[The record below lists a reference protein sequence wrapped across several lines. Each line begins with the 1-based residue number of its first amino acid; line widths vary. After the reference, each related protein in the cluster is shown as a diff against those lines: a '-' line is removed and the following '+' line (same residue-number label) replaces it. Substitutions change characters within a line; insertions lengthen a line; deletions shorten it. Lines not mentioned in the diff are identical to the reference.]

1 MSKTLLRKTLSAPGL
16 LGLVRGRF
24 ERVSDPVG
32 NPRISLADCLMSG
45 LAVFGMKHSSLLK
58 FEEGVRCDGAVRGN
72 LRRLYRV
79 RQVPADTTM
88 RERLDRVDPSE
99 LRGAFKAVL
108 SALQRGKG
116 LDGFAWHD
124 GHYLLSVDGTGHFS
138 SKSVHC
144 DSCCVK
150 EHRDGTRTYYHQM
163 LGAAL
168 VHPDF
173 REVFALPPEPI
184 LRGDGATKND
194 CERNAAKRLLRDVR
208 REHPHLKLMV
218 VEDGLASN
226 GPHVRLLQELD
237 MRFVLGAKP
246 GDHADLFETVGAS
259 PMTRTLATKGADGTR
274 HRCRFINGVPLN
286 DANRDLEVNFLEWT
300 ETKPDGKAQRFSWVT
315 DVGID
320 ESNAESLMRAGRAR
334 WRIENETFNTLK
346 NQGYGLEHNYGHG
359 HRHLSTV
366 LAQLMTLAFLIDQ
379 VQQRCCGLFQ
389 AALAKSKRRIRL
401 WERMRSLFTDYRIE
415 SWEALYRA
423 LAFGFQKP
431 ALTPFDTS

>member
-1 MSKTLLRKTLSAPGL
+1 MR
-16 LGLVRGRF
+16 
-24 ERVSDPVG
+24 
-32 NPRISLADCLMSG
+32 
-45 LAVFGMKHSSLLK
+45 
-58 FEEGVRCDGAVRGN
+58 RCGAVRCI

-88 RERLDRVDPSE
+88 RERLDRVDPAE
-99 LRGAFKAVL
+99 L
-108 SALQRGKG
+108 RGKG
-116 LDGFAWHD
+116 LDGFAWLD
-124 GHYLLSVDGTGHFS
+124 GHCLLSVDGTGHFP

-150 EHRDGTRTYYHQM
+150 EHRDGTRTHCHRM

-184 LRGDGATKND
+184 LRGDGATRND

-208 REHPHLKLMV
+208 RERPRLKLMV

-226 GPHVRLLQELD
+226 GPHIRLLQELN

-246 GDHADLFETVGAS
+246 GDHAELFEAADTW
-259 PMTRTLATKGADGTR
+259 PMTRTMEAKGADGTR

-300 ETKPDGKAQRFSWVT
+300 GTRPNGKVQRFSWVT
-315 DVGID
+315 DVAVDGT
-320 ESNAESLMRAGRAR
+320 NAELLMRAGRAR

-346 NQGYGLEHNYGHG
+346 NQDCGLEHNHGHG
-359 HRHLSTV
+359 HRHLATA
-366 LAQLMTLAFLIDQ
+366 LAELMTLAFLIDQ
-379 VQQRCCGLFQ
+379 VQ
-389 AALAKSKRRIRL
+389 
-401 WERMRSLFTDYRIE
+401 
-415 SWEALYRA
+415 
-423 LAFGFQKP
+423 
-431 ALTPFDTS
+431 

>member
-1 MSKTLLRKTLSAPGL
+1 MLFRRTLSAPGL
-16 LGLVRGRF
+16 LGLVRSRF
-24 ERVSDPVG
+24 ERVNDPVA
-32 NPRISLADCLMSG
+32 NPRISLPDCLMSA

-72 LRRLYRV
+72 LRRLCWV
-79 RQVPADTTM
+79 RRVPADTTM

-116 LDGFAWHD
+116 LDGFAWLD
-124 GHYLLSVDGTGHFS
+124 GHRLLSVDGTGHFS

-150 EHRDGTRTYYHQM
+150 EHRDGTRTHCHQM

-184 LRGDGATKND
+184 MRSDGDTKND

-208 REHPHLKLMV
+208 REHPHLRLMV

-226 GPHVRLLQELD
+226 GPHIRLLQELG

-246 GDHADLFETVGAS
+246 GDHADLFETVDTS
-259 PMTRTLATKGADGTR
+259 PMTRTMEAKGR
-274 HRCRFINGVPLN
+274 
-286 DANRDLEVNFLEWT
+286 
-300 ETKPDGKAQRFSWVT
+300 DGKRQRFSWVT
-315 DVGID
+315 DVAVD
-320 ESNAESLMRAGRAR
+320 ETNAESLMRAGRAR
-334 WRIENETFNTLK
+334 WRIENETFNTPR

-359 HRHLSTV
+359 HRHLATV

-401 WERMRSLFTDYRIE
+401 WERMRSLFMDYRIE

-423 LAFGFQKP
+423 LAFGHHRP

>member
-16 LGLVRGRF
+16 LRLVRGRF
-24 ERVSDPVG
+24 ERINDPVSG
-32 NPRISLADCLMSG
+32 RGLTLADCLMSALAMFG
-45 LAVFGMKHSSLLK
+45 LKYPSLLS
-58 FEEGVRCDGAVRGN
+58 FERDARREGRIRSN
-72 LRRLYRV
+72 LRSLYGVGRA
-79 RQVPADTTM
+79 PSDTAM
-88 RERLDRVDPSE
+88 RERLDAVDPAE

-116 LDGFAWHD
+116 LDGFAWLD

-138 SKSVHC
+138 SKSVNC
-144 DSCCVK
+144 DHCCVK
-150 EHRDGTRTYYHQM
+150 EHKDGTKTYYHQM
-163 LGAAL
+163 LGAAI

-184 LRGDGATKND
+184 MRSDGDTKND

-226 GPHVRLLQELD
+226 GPHVRLLQELN

-246 GDHADLFETVGAS
+246 GDHADLFETVDAS
-259 PMTRTLATKGADGTR
+259 PMTRALATKGRDGTR

-300 ETKPDGKAQRFSWVT
+300 ETKPNGKVQRFSWVT
-315 DVGID
+315 DVVVD
-320 ESNAESLMRAGRAR
+320 ETNAESLMRAGRAR

-346 NQGYGLEHNYGHG
+346 NQGYGFEHNYGHG
-359 HRHLSTV
+359 KRHLATAFAM
-366 LAQLMTLAFLIDQ
+366 LAMLAFLIDQ
-379 VQQRCCGLFQ
+379 VQQRCCALFR
-389 AALAKSKRRIRL
+389 AARKRAGRTKYL
-401 WERMRSLFTDYRIE
+401 WERLRGLFLELLVPD
-415 SWEALYRA
+415 WETLYRA
-423 LAFGFQKP
+423 IAFGHRTE
-431 ALTPFDTS
+431 LVPFDTS